1 MYLNKTL
8 LCGNLTRD
16 PEVKALP
23 NGNKIC
29 EFSLAT
35 NRVYKDAQGNK
46 QEEVQFHNIVIF
58 GKQAETSGQYLKKG
72 QQVLI
77 EGRVSTRSWEDKTSG
92 EKKYRTEIIAESVQ
106 FGKRL
111 DGESRATATSS
122 TGGDE
127 ITQDVE
133 PAGINPDDIP
143 F

>member
-29 EFSLAT
+29 EFSIAT
-35 NRVYKDAQGNK
+35 NRVYKDAQGEK

-77 EGRVSTRSWEDKTSG
+77 EGRISTRSWEKDG

-106 FGKRL
+106 FGKKI
-111 DGESRATATSS
+111 DGETNKSVEIADNTPDVLKNTL
-122 TGGDE
+122 DE
-127 ITQDVE
+127 I
-133 PAGINPDDIP
+133 P